1 MHGVTA
7 EVAQEIVVLFQDD
20 DLDPGAGQ
28 QQRMNQARGTA
39 TGNTDLGL
47 QDLSHVPTLPAINRE
62 PTPRGGRAT
71 PRSRARNRLRTKR
84 TGTPKRIGDK
94 PPRQDLAADRGSPT

>member
-7 EVAQEIVVLFQDD
+7 EIAQEIVVLFQDD

-47 QDLSHVPTLPAINRE
+47 QDLSHEPTLTCDQPGAD
-62 PTPRGGRAT
+62 T
-71 PRSRARNRLRTKR
+71 SRWARNASISRSKSS
-84 TGTPKRIGDK
+84 
-94 PPRQDLAADRGSPT
+94 ADEKDRYTEANRR